1 MLAGYL
7 PFDDDPAN
15 PDGDN
20 INLLYRY
27 IVNTPL
33 TFPDYV
39 SAEARELLALMLV
52 PDPVRRATLDM
63 VMAHSWLAPYAH
75 LFERSVQDLERMAME
90 QHQMKRLAYQ
100 RQMKQQTTASSTDL
114 SKLQRSQSARQ
125 DVPPV
130 ASVVH
135 GRHPPSSM
143 NAEYLYETNADESIF
158 SSPPP
163 VPVIPPSSR
172 RHVASAIVIPTSKPM
187 DDDPF
192 GPTPTTPVAPGL
204 LPIDGSMEVRAS
216 KSREINGKSSR
227 KNPPPVAI
235 APVKMSP
242 ERKKADRQRHTIQL
256 EYGDDAQ
263 EVPLTPKAP
272 HTPRGKDSAKEQRYF
287 DPQSQRDG
295 HAAVEASK
303 DRLDTGAA
311 TDTDTGYF
319 PDDSSQASTNVTV
332 AGGTNGVK
340 PLPMPP
346 ASNVNGSLPRKFSA
360 SSPSVVPMDIAPMPP
375 IVSITPTSPPRTD
388 TMPPSSYEGEK
399 TSIGRSV
406 SGSIKSAASDSSRH
420 KHRRGMSIDKI
431 KGIFGSGS
439 DGEGGSGMFSNGSI
453 KRRRPSETSAMMPTP
468 FDSISKRSTLQVAPS
483 ASPESKKSS
492 GSSDKGSEGKKSRR
506 NTLTTLTVMVEPITK
521 QIRQRSKARTPSTE
535 SRPGKEVPQTV
546 PSFSAGTQST
556 KESEAPSTPHYS
568 SARPDVSP
576 IGIPAS
582 TSKASKVMQ
591 WFRSRSRG
599 PSGAEQ
605 ADTSLTDEYE
615 KVPHP
620 DREASVTPTAGS
632 QRSRLFAPSP
642 DTVGHSQVPT
652 VVTTPA
658 IENVRAVPVASDA
671 SVPQTPHVKLT
682 GRARGVFSTI
692 LSSPAA
698 PRQGAFNKEAIRV
711 HHGAVDHTMVTT
723 GSPPDVMAH
732 VTKVLIDMGLEVQQE
747 TDYKLRCVRAKR
759 KKAAGGATGGVTA
772 ITMVGSAGSNGVC

>member
-1 MLAGYL
+1 
-7 PFDDDPAN
+7 
-15 PDGDN
+15 
-20 INLLYRY
+20 
-27 IVNTPL
+27 
-33 TFPDYV
+33 
-39 SAEARELLALMLV
+39 MLV

-63 VMAHSWLAPYAH
+63 VMGHSLA
-75 LFERSVQDLERMAME
+75 RSVR
-90 QHQMKRLAYQ
+90 
-100 RQMKQQTTASSTDL
+100 ASLRTECTGFGADGNGAAPDEAPCLSASNEATNYRFLYGPVQASTK
-114 SKLQRSQSARQ
+114 SKCSPGCS
-125 DVPPV
+125 PV

-272 HTPRGKDSAKEQRYF
+272 HTPRGKDSAKEQRHF
-287 DPQSQRDG
+287 DAQSQRDG

-453 KRRRPSETSAMMPTP
+453 KRRRPSETSAMMPTTVRQH
-468 FDSISKRSTLQVAPS
+468 FKTLDVA
-483 ASPESKKSS
+483 
-492 GSSDKGSEGKKSRR
+492 SRAFR
-506 NTLTTLTVMVEPITK
+506 IPRVEEVVWEQRQGRRREEVEAKHSYRHGRTDH
-521 QIRQRSKARTPSTE
+521 QTNRQRSKARTPSTE

-546 PSFSAGTQST
+546 PSLSAGIQST

-568 SARPDVSP
+568 STRPDVSP

-620 DREASVTPTAGS
+620 DRRRALRQLREVNARACSPHRLTQLVTPKS
-632 QRSRLFAPSP
+632 LRLS
-642 DTVGHSQVPT
+642 
-652 VVTTPA
+652 
-658 IENVRAVPVASDA
+658 
-671 SVPQTPHVKLT
+671 
-682 GRARGVFSTI
+682 
-692 LSSPAA
+692 
-698 PRQGAFNKEAIRV
+698 
-711 HHGAVDHTMVTT
+711 
-723 GSPPDVMAH
+723 
-732 VTKVLIDMGLEVQQE
+732 
-747 TDYKLRCVRAKR
+747 LRLR
-759 KKAAGGATGGVTA
+759 
-772 ITMVGSAGSNGVC
+772 